1 MNYTTETIN
10 GAPTII
16 GDACIQCVSETCEFI
31 PLHLTIEQSE
41 QSEQP
46 EQPEQPEQSYRQFS
60 ECVCGW
66 RMIEGMGQECI
77 CY

>member
-1 MNYTTETIN
+1 MNCNTETIN
-10 GAPTII
+10 CEPTII
-16 GDACIQCVSETCEFI
+16 DDVCIQCGSETCEFMR
-31 PLHLTIEQSE
+31 LHLMIEQTE
-41 QSEQP
+41 QT
-46 EQPEQPEQSYRQFS
+46 YRQFS